1 MRLAVIA
8 DIHGN
13 VLALDAVLADVAGRG
28 ADRIVNLGDC
38 VSGPLWPRETC
49 ERLMPLG
56 LATVRGNHDRWVG
69 DGDPAA
75 MGPSDR
81 YAFGALDEAAR
92 RWLRELPPGLTFEA
106 EGVTVRAF
114 HARPDDDNAYLAE
127 DVVGGKLASVDG
139 AILAGRLGTAASAG
153 LVLCGHSH
161 QPRLLHVAATGA
173 VLVNPGSVGAAAYD
187 DPTPPQPHVSE
198 AGSPHARYAMVS
210 IEAGVVTAVEMIAVV
225 YDWQAASE
233 RARVNGR
240 PEWAHALATGFMP

>member
-49 ERLMPLG
+49 ERLMSLG

-69 DGDPAA
+69 DGDPVA

-81 YAFGALDEAAR
+81 YALGALDEAAR
-92 RWLRELPPGLTFEA
+92 RWLRELPRGLTFEA

-127 DVVGGKLASVDG
+127 DVVGGKLALVDG
-139 AILAGRLGTAASAG
+139 TIRPAAWARLRRPASFSAATATSRGFCASPRQARCWSILAVSVRLPMTTR
-153 LVLCGHSH
+153 
-161 QPRLLHVAATGA
+161 PRRSRTCRRPARRMPAT
-173 VLVNPGSVGAAAYD
+173 PWCRSR
-187 DPTPPQPHVSE
+187 PVS
-198 AGSPHARYAMVS
+198 
-210 IEAGVVTAVEMIAVV
+210 
-225 YDWQAASE
+225 
-233 RARVNGR
+233 
-240 PEWAHALATGFMP
+240 